1 MDATVLQKI
10 ERDKNIMQLDTC
22 NDRLLNG
29 VRVPDLI
36 RRKPPKIDLGH
47 WKGKQY

>member
-1 MDATVLQKI
+1 MVLLKI
-10 ERDKNIMQLDTC
+10 EYDITIMQLDTC
-22 NDRLLNG
+22 TDRLLNG

-36 RRKPPKIDLGH
+36 QRKPQKIDNLGH